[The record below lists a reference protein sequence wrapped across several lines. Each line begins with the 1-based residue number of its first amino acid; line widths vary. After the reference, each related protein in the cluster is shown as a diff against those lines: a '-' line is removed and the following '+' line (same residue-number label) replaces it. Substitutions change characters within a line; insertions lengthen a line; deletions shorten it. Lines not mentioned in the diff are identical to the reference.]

1 MPTKTKKEVEQKI
14 PAKKI
19 AKKEMITGKKL
30 AAKKVPVK
38 KAVSKKHS
46 PSAHQQVMDE
56 KPQVK
61 TIEKIIH
68 RFEKRFVFVPLCDNC
83 EYIPMRINRLVALMT
98 VLVIVL
104 SGIVI
109 AQSQPLEVNQ
119 VIANAM
125 SVIAQK

>member
-1 MPTKTKKEVEQKI
+1 MSTKIKKEVEQKI
-14 PAKKI
+14 PVKKVVKKKVAAVKKI
-19 AKKEMITGKKL
+19 AT
-30 AAKKVPVK
+30 K
-38 KAVSKKHS
+38 KAPAST
-46 PSAHQQVMDE
+46 HQQVAE
-56 KPQVK
+56 SKPQVK

-83 EYIPMRINRLVALMT
+83 EYIPMRIHRLVALMT

-109 AQSQPLEVNQ
+109 AQSQELEINQ
-119 VIANAM
+119 VIANAV